1 MTSRQR
7 IEAALRH
14 REPDRT
20 PMFEYLLLSP
30 LADIFL
36 GRPYI
41 LGENRWE
48 LGVRE
53 LGWEAAVRQCAI
65 DRLDLA
71 QRLGH
76 DMLCVSP
83 TPLPPHPGPGL
94 PSESTPATDPVECLR
109 RRNEVAAAQPPLSD
123 ETFLVYAFLRE
134 EMRRRDL
141 DLPVL
146 APAYGHG
153 VWTDVDLMQ
162 TMLLAPEIAH
172 QHFALATRSSL
183 DRIDRYLSLEVDF
196 MGIGGDFAGTRPMIS
211 PAMYRDFMV
220 PEVRLLSRHIHAAG
234 AWAVNASDGD
244 LWSMIDDF
252 LVDCEVDAYLEI
264 DLHAGMDLSRL
275 KAAYGDRITLFG
287 NLDCGNIL
295 SFNTPAQVRQH
306 VLDCLE
312 AGWGDGGH
320 ILCASNAI
328 TASVPLENYLA
339 LMGAYR
345 ERFGL
350 PPFRLETQ

>member
-1 MTSRQR
+1 MTSRER
-7 IEAALRH
+7 IEAALQH
-14 REPDRT
+14 QEPDRT
-20 PMFEYLLLSP
+20 PVFEYVLLSP
-30 LADIFL
+30 LADTFL

-41 LGENRWE
+41 VDHDHWE
-48 LGVRE
+48 IGVQE

-71 QRLGH
+71 ERLGH
-76 DMLCVSP
+76 DMLYVSP
-83 TPLPPHPGPGL
+83 TPLPPHPSPDQSL
-94 PSESTPATDPVECLR
+94 SASAAATDPVECLR
-109 RRNEVAAAQPPLSD
+109 RRNEAAAAQPPPPD
-123 ETFLVYAFLRE
+123 EAFLVYALLRE
-134 EMRRRDL
+134 EMVQRGL

-162 TMLLAPEIAH
+162 TMILAPEVSH
-172 QHFALATRSSL
+172 QHFALATQSAL
-183 DRIDRYLSLEVDF
+183 GRIDRYLALGVDLL
-196 MGIGGDFAGTRPMIS
+196 GIGGDFAGTRPMIS

-220 PEVRLLSRHIHAAG
+220 PEIRTLSRRIHAGG

-244 LWSMIDDF
+244 LWSVIEDF
-252 LVDCEVDAYLEI
+252 LFGCEVDAYLEI

-275 KAAYGDRITLFG
+275 KAGYGDRITLLG
-287 NLDCGNIL
+287 NLDCGNTL
-295 SFNTPAQVRQH
+295 SFSTPAQVRQH

-312 AGWGDGGH
+312 AGWGNGGH

-339 LMGAYR
+339 LIGAYR
-345 ERFGL
+345 DRFNL
-350 PPFRLETQ
+350 PPFRLDA